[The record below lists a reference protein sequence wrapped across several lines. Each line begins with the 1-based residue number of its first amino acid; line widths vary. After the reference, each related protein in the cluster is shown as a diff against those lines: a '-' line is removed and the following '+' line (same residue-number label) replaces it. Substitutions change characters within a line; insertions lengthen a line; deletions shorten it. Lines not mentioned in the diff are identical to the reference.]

1 MQISDI
7 FRDVII
13 RDVRMVLDT
22 DVVVAAMRSPSG
34 ASAAIIQ
41 AARRGKVALL
51 LSVPLALVSAAPKNG
66 AIMAGRKGPA
76 MWLRYGHC
84 RRNGARCEVAP
95 VVLGGMSFRGLRL
108 LGSVGLAFDL
118 QDDRSLDQ
126 PVEEGHRQRAIGEI
140 VAPFVEVHVG
150 DHRRGALL
158 IA

>member
-1 MQISDI
+1 MLPGQVQVDG
-7 FRDVII
+7 RVPDVGVAEQRLDAGEIGAGFQQVCGI
-13 RDVRMVLDT
+13 AVPQGMRMNAFGD
-22 DVVVAAMRSPSG
+22 AG
-34 ASAAIIQ
+34 AL
-41 AARRGKVALL
+41 GGYL
-51 LSVPLALVSAAPKNG
+51 SAAPKNG